1 MGLLDRL
8 FSFVSGGSGGAGAK
22 GASASGPKARKPVET
37 VYLAADE
44 ASSLGDVTFMRRSNT
59 IRRTFPGTVNS
70 PGTKEMVAEV
80 ASMEASLERVS
91 EGLPGTE
98 VKEVAVNLTGGVPK
112 PVKKTFAQPMSQAEL
127 DQRKRGSSLGVNRP
141 GVPAAAPKE
150 QQPIPAAGSAPAATA
165 PAASEPQ
172 ESALRTAKPGVID
185 PFKQMAR
192 DLNN

>member
-1 MGLLDRL
+1 MGLLNRL
-8 FSFVSGGSGGAGAK
+8 FSFVSGGSGAK

-37 VYLAADE
+37 MFLAADE

-59 IRRTFPGTVNS
+59 IRRTFPGTADS

-80 ASMEASLERVS
+80 ASMEASLEKVS

-150 QQPIPAAGSAPAATA
+150 QEPITQAASTQ
-165 PAASEPQ
+165 AASEPQ
-172 ESALRTAKPGVID
+172 VSPLRTAKPGVID

-192 DLNN
+192 DLNK